1 MTSAPKLSDAVL
13 CGDDA
18 AVMRC
23 LSASQ
28 LEHDKNSAAIRAR
41 VGNPPPTRECRI
53 HPDQL
58 EQFSNRD
65 SAACRRPCYS
75 PCPECRREVEI
86 LAPKLKFWREHGL
99 PALYF
104 GRTLDDLEFSDPER
118 DALEGFQREAIGIL
132 ALLGRSGTGK
142 TSAACAILQAQRSGR
157 YATRADVLSGL
168 RATYTSKRGELS
180 GDTLKRG
187 LIETRMLVLDEFE
200 KTDSGGDGQRLLFEV
215 LDGRYREGR
224 PTIICGNCTLAD
236 FKTIVGTAGFSRMT
250 ESGGRILEFSGR
262 DRRPDGRDRHREQV
276 TLVRRLEN
284 ITEGWAA

>member
-1 MTSAPKLSDAVL
+1 MTHETKLSDAVL
-13 CGDDA
+13 AGDEA

-28 LEHDKNSAAIRAR
+28 REHDKNAAAIRAS
-41 VGNPPPTRECRI
+41 VGNPPPTRECRT

-58 EQFSNRD
+58 ERFSNRD
-65 SAACRRPCYS
+65 SAACRRPFYS
-75 PCPECRREVEI
+75 PCPECRREAED
-86 LAPKLKFWREHGL
+86 LAPKLKFWRDHGL

-104 GRTLDDLEFSDPER
+104 GRTLDELEFSDPER
-118 DALEGFQREAIGIL
+118 DALESFQREAVGIL

-157 YATRADVLSGL
+157 YSTRADVLSEL
-168 RATYTSKRGELS
+168 RATYTSGRGEQT
-180 GDTLKRG
+180 GKGLKKS

-200 KTDSGGDGQRLLFEV
+200 KTDGGGDGQRLLFEL

-236 FKTIVGTAGFSRMT
+236 FRGIVGTAGFSRVT
-250 ESGGRILEFSGR
+250 ESGGLILECSGR

-276 TLVRRLEN
+276 KLIRRLEHL
-284 ITEGWAA
+284 TEGWAE